1 MKNILT
7 IVGPTS
13 VGKTS
18 ISIDIAKKLN
28 GEIIG
33 LDSRQIYK
41 GMTIGTAQPAEEE
54 MDGIRHH
61 LMGFREPSEPISA
74 GVYAKLVKE
83 KVKEIQSYGKS
94 PIICGGAGLYYRAL
108 TKGIFEGSISDLSA
122 RERLEK
128 KYEENPKASL
138 HRLRS
143 VDPEYGKIV
152 HINNKKRLVR
162 ALEIYETTGKTP
174 TEHFK
179 LQKNMPGKTLRLFSV
194 LFMMDKEILMDKIEK
209 RTEEMLVSGW
219 IDEVKLLVHKQ
230 AESGKPY
237 PAYEVKLLVHK
248 QDESGK
254 PYPAL
259 DSIGYR
265 EIQAFLNDEMSV
277 DEMKEEIIIKTRQY
291 SRRQVQWFR
300 KEKMDATIDI
310 SQLDRVLIMETIL
323 DLLHKPNGD
332 PS

>member
-1 MKNILT
+1 MIYNIEDSSNHSLISIKRMKNILT

-237 PAYEVKLLVHK
+237 PA
-248 QDESGK
+248 
-254 PYPAL
+254 L